1 MLKEITQTL
10 SFNYSEKPII
20 KVEHTIVC
28 DESIIVI
35 YRAWP
40 DAKKASLG
48 FTTPPQRICSFD
60 TTSRRI
66 SWDQFANS

>member
-40 DAKKASLG
+40 DAKKADTSIL
-48 FTTPPQRICSFD
+48 PPQRICSFD